1 MAEQVMLAFSEVQ
14 KPILPVHDSFLVLID
29 DRELLLE
36 EMQSAYTSVFGKSI
50 GIDTK
55 KAKFMIMPPPNHFEV
70 MEMVACSGWLKRNGA
85 ADQFYGRCI

>member
-1 MAEQVMLAFSEVQ
+1 MLAFSKVQ

-36 EMQSAYTSVFGKSI
+36 EMQLAYTSVFGKSI

-55 KAKFMIMPPPNHFEV
+55 QAKFMIMPPPDHFEV
-70 MEMVACSGWLKRNGA
+70 EEMVAYSGWLERNDA
-85 ADQFYGRCI
+85 ADQFYGRRI